1 MTQDGEVL
9 RFDAERGFGFIGTA
23 DGRRDIFFHVRDVR
37 GGEAPNLGERVRFER
52 IDVGGKGPRAMAVQR
67 LGGGRAVPSA
77 GATAPGVARAG
88 SPGRG
93 ATQASSGAARSTAA
107 ASRTADRAP
116 NRSTHPSA
124 SANAD
129 RPTGR
134 PGDSVGRTAAPRR
147 GDGGPRGLDGQPW
160 LFTLAVLAWLVLLVL
175 VLRQGALPVSAPA
188 LLGGLALLNVAT
200 FIAYAS
206 DKNAAQQGRWRTP
219 ENTLHALAL
228 AGGWPAAWLAQRA
241 LRHKSRKAEFLAV
254 YVVTV
259 LLNLGALAW
268 LAWHGR

>member
-67 LGGGRAVPSA
+67 LGGGRAAPRA
-77 GATAPGVARAG
+77 GATALGAARTGA
-88 SPGRG
+88 PGRG
-93 ATQASSGAARSTAA
+93 AAQAGGGTARATPGG

-116 NRSTHPSA
+116 NRTTGPASNNRPA
-124 SANAD
+124 SAAD
-129 RPTGR
+129 PVRR
-134 PGDSVGRTAAPRR
+134 PGAPRR
-147 GDGGPRGLDGQPW
+147 GNGHPRGLDGQPW
-160 LFTLAVLAWLVLLVL
+160 LFALAVLAWLVLLVL

-206 DKNAAQQGRWRTP
+206 DKNAAQQGRWRTS
-219 ENTLHALAL
+219 EQTLHALAL

>member
-67 LGGGRAVPSA
+67 LGGGRAVPRA
-77 GATAPGVARAG
+77 GATALGAARTGA
-88 SPGRG
+88 PGRG
-93 ATQASSGAARSTAA
+93 AAQAGGGTARAIPGG

-116 NRSTHPSA
+116 NRTTGPTPNNRRA
-124 SANAD
+124 SPTDSD
-129 RPTGR
+129 RR
-134 PGDSVGRTAAPRR
+134 PGAPRR
-147 GDGGPRGLDGQPW
+147 GNGQPW
-160 LFTLAVLAWLVLLVL
+160 LFALAVLAWLVLLVL

-241 LRHKSRKAEFLAV
+241 LRHKSRKAAFLSV
-254 YVVTV
+254 YVMTV
-259 LLNLGALAW
+259 LLHLGALAL

>member
-67 LGGGRAVPSA
+67 LGGGRAAPRA
-77 GATAPGVARAG
+77 GATPSGAARTGA
-88 SPGRG
+88 PGRG
-93 ATQASSGAARSTAA
+93 AAQAGGGTARAIPGG

-116 NRSTHPSA
+116 NRTTGPTPNNRRA
-124 SANAD
+124 SPTDSD
-129 RPTGR
+129 RR
-134 PGDSVGRTAAPRR
+134 PGAPRR
-147 GDGGPRGLDGQPW
+147 GNGHPRGLDGQPW

>member
-37 GGEAPNLGERVRFER
+37 GGEAPNLGEHVRFER

-77 GATAPGVARAG
+77 GATAPGAARTG
-88 SPGRG
+88 SPGR
-93 ATQASSGAARSTAA
+93 SAAKADGGTARAIPGA
-107 ASRTADRAP
+107 ASRTADRTP
-116 NRSTHPSA
+116 NRTTGPA
-124 SANAD
+124 SNN
-129 RPTGR
+129 RPTSAAD
-134 PGDSVGRTAAPRR
+134 PGHHTGAPRR
-147 GDGGPRGLDGQPW
+147 SHGHPRGLDGQPW
-160 LFTLAVLAWLVLLVL
+160 MFALAMLAWVVLLVL
-175 VLRQGALPVSAPA
+175 VLRGGALPVSAPA

-241 LRHKSRKAEFLAV
+241 LRHKSRKTEFLAV

>member
-67 LGGGRAVPSA
+67 LGGGRAAPRA
-77 GATAPGVARAG
+77 GATPSGAARTGA
-88 SPGRG
+88 PGRG
-93 ATQASSGAARSTAA
+93 AAQAGGGAARSTAA

-200 FIAYAS
+200 FIAYAI

>member
-77 GATAPGVARAG
+77 GATAPGAARTG
-88 SPGRG
+88 SPGR
-93 ATQASSGAARSTAA
+93 SAAKADGGTARAIPSA
-107 ASRTADRAP
+107 ASRTADRTP
-116 NRSTHPSA
+116 NRTTGLTSNNRPA
-124 SANAD
+124 GAAD
-129 RPTGR
+129 PVRR
-134 PGDSVGRTAAPRR
+134 PGAPRR
-147 GDGGPRGLDGQPW
+147 GNGHPRGLDGQPW
-160 LFTLAVLAWLVLLVL
+160 LFALAMLAWLVLLVV

-241 LRHKSRKAEFLAV
+241 LRHKSRKTEFLAV

>member
-9 RFDAERGFGFIGTA
+9 RFDAERGFGFIGTT

-67 LGGGRAVPSA
+67 LSGGRAVPRA
-77 GATAPGVARAG
+77 GATAPGAARTG
-88 SPGRG
+88 SPGR
-93 ATQASSGAARSTAA
+93 SAAKADGGTARAIPGA
-107 ASRTADRAP
+107 ASRTADRTP
-116 NRSTHPSA
+116 NRTTGLTSNNRPA
-124 SANAD
+124 SAAD
-129 RPTGR
+129 PVRR
-134 PGDSVGRTAAPRR
+134 PGAPRR
-147 GDGGPRGLDGQPW
+147 GNGHPRGLDGQPW
-160 LFTLAVLAWLVLLVL
+160 LFALAMLAWLVLLVL
-175 VLRQGALPVSAPA
+175 VLRGGALPVSAPA

-241 LRHKSRKAEFLAV
+241 LRHKSRKTEFLTV

-259 LLNLGALAW
+259 LLHLGALAL